1 MPELFISPNAT
12 VRELLINCLYIPT
25 NRSEKQ
31 LCLRRNTSTLQH
43 FCVFYYV
50 KAKNLQHYVLNA
62 TAVKSKV
69 PQYVGHMSQEKMSA
83 TKLGGETT
91 LNVTT

>member
-1 MPELFISPNAT
+1 MSSVKYQYFCS
-12 VRELLINCLYIPT
+12 
-25 NRSEKQ
+25 
-31 LCLRRNTSTLQH
+31 TSACFH
-43 FCVFYYV
+43 YV
-50 KAKNLQHYVLNA
+50 KVKNLQHYVLNA

-83 TKLGGETT
+83 TKLGGETS